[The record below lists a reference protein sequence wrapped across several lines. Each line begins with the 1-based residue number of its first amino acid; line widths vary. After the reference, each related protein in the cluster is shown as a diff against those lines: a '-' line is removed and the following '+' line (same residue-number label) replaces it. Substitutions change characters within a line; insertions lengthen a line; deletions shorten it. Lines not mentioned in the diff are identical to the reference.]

1 MTRSRPESQSSFRQP
16 VETVKAPCT
25 SHFYYSTEF
34 CNLTNKLITIPVA
47 ENWRCWLRVWILV
60 YPNYVDAATQPTSFK
75 VYPRFYRRLQ
85 LNRNN
90 PIHTFL
96 WLTSAIT
103 WKKIYQDSPYKLRVN
118 PSAGALY
125 PTGIYVQIRG
135 LEGIING
142 IYHIEVENNC
152 LTLIYELG
160 DDGLDNYVIPNKCIN
175 GFIFLV
181 SCVYHRSSWKYQDRS
196 LRYCLLDSGHHL
208 GAIAAFCIS
217 SWKQH
222 TTRFWF
228 W

>member
-1 MTRSRPESQSSFRQP
+1 LSVQ
-16 VETVKAPCT
+16 V
-25 SHFYYSTEF
+25 
-34 CNLTNKLITIPVA
+34 N
-47 ENWRCWLRVWILV
+47 
-60 YPNYVDAATQPTSFK
+60 PNYVDAATQPTSFK

-103 WKKIYQDSPYKLRVN
+103 WEKIYQDSPYKLRVN

-135 LEGIING
+135 LEGIIDG

-175 GFIFLV
+175 GFIFLLIYL
-181 SCVYHRSSWKYQDRS
+181 YHRSSWKYQDRS
-196 LRYCLLDSGHHL
+196 LRYCWLDSGHHL
-208 GAIAAFCIS
+208 GAIAALTYLHENNIQLRFDFDKLTLNADLRIRSWLLVVWYRQEVREKPVRRATYSFCLWYWLFS
-217 SWKQH
+217 S
-222 TTRFWF
+222 
-228 W
+228 